1 MGTTSGKTG
10 DAKSGGGQQKI
21 GVRYD
26 DLMARYAS
34 QVLLR
39 TTPEEVF
46 LEFSSGPIPDP
57 SSGQPLMP
65 IHTRIAMSHSAARRL
80 AEILAQTVLRP
91 QGGTVETQTGAGDT
105 ASGFPPLKK

>member
-1 MGTTSGKTG
+1 MGTTSGKAG
-10 DAKSGGGQQKI
+10 DLKGGATQQKI

-26 DLMARYAS
+26 DLMARYAN

-57 SSGQPLMP
+57 ATGQPLMP
-65 IHTRIAMSHSAARRL
+65 IHTRIAMTHAAAKRL
-80 AEILAQTVLRP
+80 AEILSQTVLRP
-91 QGGTVETQTGAGDT
+91 QGGEGEARTGDA

>member
-1 MGTTSGKTG
+1 MGTTG
-10 DAKSGGGQQKI
+10 AKSGDGKGGGGQQKI

-26 DLMARYAS
+26 DFMARYAN

-46 LEFSSGPIPDP
+46 LEFSSGAIPDP
-57 SSGQPLMP
+57 ATGQPLMP
-65 IHTRIAMSHSAARRL
+65 IHTRIAMSHAAAKRL
-80 AEILAQTVLRP
+80 AEVLAQTVLRP
-91 QGGTVETQTGAGDT
+91 QAGTVEAEARTGDT